1 MLEIKANIMEIKANM
16 MFHNGKHDGNNGKH
30 DGNNSKHD
38 GNNSKHDGNKVMH
51 CITAQSSLPLV
62 IPSITLICIQDFN
75 SGISINCNAFNTLT
89 LNQTS
94 GLKVNEKKK
103 ILNIKNSSQQTM
115 KNLYQ

>member
-103 ILNIKNSSQQTM
+103 NLNIKNSSQQTM